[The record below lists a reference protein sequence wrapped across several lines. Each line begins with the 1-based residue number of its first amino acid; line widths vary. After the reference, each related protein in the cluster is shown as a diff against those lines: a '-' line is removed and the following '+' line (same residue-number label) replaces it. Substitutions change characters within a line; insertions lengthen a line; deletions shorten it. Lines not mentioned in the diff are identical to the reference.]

1 MTEPR
6 RDRWGRYIIPDPE
19 TGEDR
24 EWTRATTLAGV
35 LPDRFH
41 LERWGERM
49 VVMGLAK
56 AESEDLLLLAK
67 TAKYE
72 DKQRLDK
79 IARDAKDRASAGS
92 RANIG
97 TALHSFTEMVDEGQ
111 PVSVVPGMY
120 KRDVMSYKDA
130 LSQLDAKVLAMET
143 IVVNPAVGIAGTFDR
158 VLQTNLYP
166 TAVIGDIKTGNTVHF
181 GFLEYAVQLAVYANA
196 THLFNQESGETEPVP
211 WDLDK
216 RYGLLMHMKAG
227 SGTTEVWEIDLERGW
242 EAAQVAVKVREMR
255 SWKDLGK
262 KIEKKEAE

>member
-24 EWTRATTLAGV
+24 EWTRATTLASV

-49 VVMGLAK
+49 VVLGLAK
-56 AESEDLLLLAK
+56 ADDLYLLAQ

-97 TALHSFTEMVDEGQ
+97 TALHSFTEMVDAGK
-111 PVSVVPGMY
+111 SIDVVPTMY
-120 KRDVMSYKDA
+120 RRDVVAYQDA
-130 LSQLDAKVLAMET
+130 LRQLNAKVLAMET
-143 IVVNPAVGIAGTFDR
+143 IVVNPIVGIAGTFDR
-158 VLQTNLYP
+158 VLETNYRDKP
-166 TAVIGDIKTGNTVHF
+166 VIVDIKTGNTVHF
-181 GFLEYAVQLAVYANA
+181 GFLEYSVQLSAYANSSHVFDID
-196 THLFNQESGETEPVP
+196 TGEVKPIP

-216 RYGLLMHMKAG
+216 DVGLILHMPAG
-227 SGTTEVWEIDLERGW
+227 TGRCEVWELDLARGW
-242 EAAQVAVKVREMR
+242 HAAKVAVQVREMR

-262 KIEKKEAE
+262 KLQAVEEEK